1 MIILGWILYKLLRGK
16 GVEKVVE
23 LFKELLET
31 IQWEYEYDENRKAFM
46 TGVNIDDLG
55 YFYILIF
62 IYEREYVIYTI
73 YEKNAEKEYF
83 NMISEYL
90 HRANYGLQNGN
101 FEMDYG
107 DGEIRYKVFTVFDNI
122 DISMKIIKK
131 SILIGVSMF
140 IRYGEELLKIMSG
153 SDDDPEKCIEMAER
167 DLKEN

>member
-1 MIILGWILYKLLRGK
+1 M
-16 GVEKVVE
+16 EKVVE